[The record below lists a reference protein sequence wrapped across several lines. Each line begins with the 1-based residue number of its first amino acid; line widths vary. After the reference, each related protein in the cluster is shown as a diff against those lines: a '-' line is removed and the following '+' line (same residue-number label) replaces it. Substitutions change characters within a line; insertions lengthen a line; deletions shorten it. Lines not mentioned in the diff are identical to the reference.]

1 MRSSV
6 ASGLLRRLSSR
17 SPALPLRRTQQR
29 CFSDVTSASQREFE
43 LLRQVSRLESRVSE
57 LQAQLPPRVQPTK
70 ITNWEDLAF
79 EIKPTNGHVRYTWS
93 QKTEAWDAGQFIQDP
108 FVNLHIHAGVLHYGI
123 TLFEG
128 CKAFRAKD
136 GKIRVCNLPAN
147 AARMN
152 TGANRLVMPAVPE
165 SLFVEAVHWAVR
177 ANAEYVPP
185 YGSGGSMYIRPF
197 LMGTGPIL
205 GLQPA
210 KEFQLMV
217 SVTPV
222 GNYFGKGG
230 LKGIHANVMTE
241 FDRAAPHGTGDVKA
255 GGNYAADLL
264 PLKRAKELGYGTTLY
279 LDPKER
285 KYIEE
290 FSVSN
295 FLGISASGAYVTPHS
310 GSILPSITNKM
321 LMTLAADM
329 GLAVEQRPVE
339 YSELPSFR
347 EVGACGTATV
357 VAPVSSITGPDAQ
370 GELVKH
376 EFPSFDKL
384 NQLRMRLQE
393 VQYGEH
399 EDRHGWMVEVTC

>member
-1 MRSSV
+1 V
-6 ASGLLRRLSSR
+6 
-17 SPALPLRRTQQR
+17 
-29 CFSDVTSASQREFE
+29 SASQREVD
-43 LLRQVSRLESRVSE
+43 LLRQVSRLESRVAE
-57 LQAQLPPRVQPTK
+57 LQSQLPPRVAPQK

-79 EIKPTNGHVRYTWS
+79 DIKPTNGHVRYTWS

-108 FVNLHIHAGVLHYGI
+108 YVNLHVHAGVLHYGI

-128 CKAFRAKD
+128 CKAFRSKD

-147 AARMN
+147 SARMN
-152 TGANRLVMPAVPE
+152 TGANRLVMPDVPE

-197 LMGTGPIL
+197 LMGSGPIL
-205 GLQPA
+205 GLQPCR
-210 KEFQLMV
+210 EFQLMV

-230 LKGIHANVMTE
+230 LKGIHASVLTD

-264 PLKRAKELGYGTTLY
+264 PLKRAKEAGFGTTLY
-279 LDPKER
+279 LDAKER

-295 FLGISASGAYVTPHS
+295 FLGISSTGAYVTPAS
-310 GSILPSITNKM
+310 GSILPSITNQM
-321 LMTLAADM
+321 LMQLARDR
-329 GLAVEQRPVE
+329 GLEVEQRPVE
-339 YSELPSFR
+339 YAELPSFR

-357 VAPVSSITGPDAQ
+357 VAPVASITDPS
-370 GELVKH
+370 GEKL
-376 EFPSFDKL
+376 EFHTFDIL